1 MPEGINGSNNIDTY
15 KYQNP
20 QLQKYD
26 TDGDGGL
33 SVFEIENIS
42 DEQGIE
48 TFFEDF
54 NTVNKEEQSSSL
66 QTQLETVSEEQGI
79 ISSLWNGLKCLTGIG
94 SSTSKCEK
102 LIEDFENGKISYE
115 EASSAISEFQEKQKN
130 SVNLVS
136 NIATGVA
143 TVAVLGSAVM
153 TGGLS
158 LGIVA
163 AAAGVGA
170 ATKAGLKFA
179 DRATNKVKGDALDGK
194 QIAKDALSGA
204 VDGAV
209 SVATMG
215 IGSAAVTGKTVATQS
230 IKQTIINGAKYGA
243 MDGAISGGVTGAGD
257 YAIEAAFEDNIDFN
271 LEDFAKSAV
280 TNAAGGALAGSV
292 MGGISSNIQY
302 KNMDELLTKRQ
313 TKFKDLTKEQIIE
326 LTDQANSL
334 HTRYSSKL
342 NKASKSTKKAFS
354 GIDGIE
360 VSSRPKSANSIFE
373 KLARKLQDGEI
384 TIIDEANCLEAIG
397 DGIGIRI
404 KMKSLTSEQS
414 ELIIKEK
421 LKNTGIEYE
430 DFIKYITGKSK
441 DLDDTLKT
449 SIDAIEPTVINALK
463 EEQTKDTFK
472 ALIKGI
478 ENKNITITELNN
490 YGDELSSYF
499 TNKQLQDIADAYER
513 VNTGSKL
520 DIVSK
525 LDRDFQFP
533 SQKIHFEDGKTTVES
548 EKLIITEKGAIKK
561 SGYTSTQMN
570 TKYQIDS
577 SINGEL
583 QIRGIEVNEFA
594 DVEHIPYDIRQGKI
608 TEADT
613 KYAPIFD
620 TIKNMSPESYKEY
633 NEYLTSVYNWLR
645 LRELGITKIGNKDI
659 LEPVLSGTFKTKTG
673 EIISDDAIQ
682 MLTRKGLTSF
692 AKSIH

>member
-1 MPEGINGSNNIDTY
+1 MPESINGSNSIDTY

-48 TFFEDF
+48 IFFEDF
-54 NTVNKEEQSSSL
+54 NTISQEEQSKSL
-66 QTQLETVSEEQGI
+66 ETQLETVSDEQGI
-79 ISSLWNGLKCLTGIG
+79 VSSLWNGIKCLTGIG

-102 LIEDFENGKISYE
+102 AIEDFKNGKISYE

-158 LGIVA
+158 LGIIA

-230 IKQTIINGAKYGA
+230 IKQTIINGAKLGA
-243 MDGAISGGVTGAGD
+243 LDGAISGGVTGAGD
-257 YAIEAAFEDNIDFN
+257 YAIEAAFEEDIDFN
-271 LEDFAKSAV
+271 LKDFTKSAL
-280 TNAAGGALAGSV
+280 TNAAGGALAGGV
-292 MGGISSNIQY
+292 MGGISSGIQY
-302 KNMDELLTKRQ
+302 KNMDELLAKRQ
-313 TKFKDLTKEQIIE
+313 TKFKDLSKEQIVE

-334 HTRYSSKL
+334 HSRYSSKL
-342 NKASKSTKKAFS
+342 NKASKSTKEAFS

-360 VSSRPKSANSIFE
+360 ISSRPKSANSIFE
-373 KLARKLQDGEI
+373 KLAKKLQDGEM
-384 TIIDEANCLEAIG
+384 TIIDEASCLDAIG
-397 DGIGIRI
+397 DGIGIRV
-404 KMKSLTSEQS
+404 KMKSLTGEQS
-414 ELIIKEK
+414 KSIIEEK
-421 LKNTGIEYE
+421 LKNTGIEYD
-430 DFIKYITGKSK
+430 DFIKYITGKGQ
-441 DLDDTLKT
+441 DLDDALKT
-449 SIDAIEPTVINALK
+449 SIDAIEPTIINALK
-463 EEQTKDTFK
+463 EEQTKDTFN

-478 ENKNITITELNN
+478 KNKSITITELNN

-499 TNKQLQDIADAYER
+499 TNRQLQAIADAYES
-513 VNTGSKL
+513 VNKGSKL

-533 SQKIHFEDGKTTVES
+533 NPKVGFDDGKTTVES
-548 EKLIITEKGAIKK
+548 DKLKITDKGAVKK

-570 TKYQIDS
+570 TKYQVDS

-608 TEADT
+608 TELDT
-613 KYAPIFD
+613 KYAPIYD
-620 TIKNMSPESYKEY
+620 TIKNMSPKSYKQY
-633 NEYLTSVYNWLR
+633 NSYLKDVYNWLR
-645 LRELGITKIGNKDI
+645 LKELGITSVGGQEL
-659 LEPVLSGTFKTKTG
+659 LEPVLSGTFTTKTG
-673 EIISDDAIQ
+673 EIISDEAIQ
-682 MLTRKGLTSF
+682 MLTRSGLTAF
-692 AKSIH
+692 AKTLH